1 MPASN
6 PKIVIDHPEKGLAE
20 ASPVCPYSLLTN
32 GLPSMRISGQISG
45 NLTCFNHPCAR
56 ICLLIAYSGGSYAVP
71 AAVGC
76 TRATAGSERHPPS
89 SGPGGA
95 GQRGGTLRRVLRNRE
110 RIHRGC
116 SPPAGCA
123 ASVWLTT
130 WVAQAAQASPGSGS
144 SLTMVPVAAVSA
156 VRQSRCSW

>member
-1 MPASN
+1 MLVYGVLVAVTKGRYAGPA
-6 PKIVIDHPEKGLAE
+6 V
-20 ASPVCPYSLLTN
+20 
-32 GLPSMRISGQISG
+32 
-45 NLTCFNHPCAR
+45 
-56 ICLLIAYSGGSYAVP
+56 
-71 AAVGC
+71 VGC

-116 SPPAGCA
+116 SPLAGCA

-130 WVAQAAQASPGSGS
+130 WVAQAAQASPGTGS
-144 SLTMVPVAAVSA
+144 SLTMVPVAALSA
-156 VRQSRCSW
+156 MRQSRCSW